1 MAVADGIGK
10 IRDRGKKMSV
20 KLEFPDEYI
29 NILRS
34 YAEQNNVTVE
44 TALADTLEF
53 LELKNEEFD
62 HYQVT
67 IEDPRQYLNDAD
79 DMSAKAIRQAFMD
92 LFGEDSV
99 GDTIHCYYNPD
110 KMDVLIMDIC
120 YDDMV
125 PLWTLLE
132 TFHNKIPGMEL
143 SEDIL
148 SLFYVRDRFDGRH
161 DEMAELMDWF
171 LDEHEDDG
179 FETAGYY
186 ESIFMDPEDED
197 FEDDEFDDE
206 DAEPLEDEDFDD
218 AEDDFEDSETDGDSN
233 EEGDKDFED

>member
-1 MAVADGIGK
+1 
-10 IRDRGKKMSV
+10 MSV
-20 KLEFPDEYI
+20 KLEFPDEYM
-29 NILRS
+29 NILHS

-67 IEDPRQYLNDAD
+67 IENPRQYLNDAD

-99 GDTIHCYYNPD
+99 GDTIYCYYNPD
-110 KMDVLIMDIC
+110 KMDVLLMDIQ

-143 SEDIL
+143 SGDLL

-171 LDEHEDDG
+171 LAEHEDDG
-179 FETAGYY
+179 FETASYY

-206 DAEPLEDEDFDD
+206 DADPLEDEDFDD
-218 AEDDFEDSETDGDSN
+218 AED
-233 EEGDKDFED
+233 EE

>member
-1 MAVADGIGK
+1 
-10 IRDRGKKMSV
+10 MSV

-62 HYQVT
+62 HYRVT

-99 GDTIHCYYNPD
+99 GDMIHCYYNPD
-110 KMDVLIMDIC
+110 KMDVLIMDIQ

-143 SEDIL
+143 SGELL
-148 SLFYVRDRFDGRH
+148 SLFYVRDRFNGRH

-171 LDEHEDDG
+171 LAEHEDDG

-206 DAEPLEDEDFDD
+206 DADPLEDEDFDD
-218 AEDDFEDSETDGDSN
+218 AEDDFEDSETVEDSD
-233 EEGDKDFED
+233 EENGKDSDD

>member
-1 MAVADGIGK
+1 
-10 IRDRGKKMSV
+10 MSV
-20 KLEFPDEYI
+20 KLEFPDEYM

-62 HYQVT
+62 HYRVT

-99 GDTIHCYYNPD
+99 GDMIHCYYNPD
-110 KMDVLIMDIC
+110 KMDVLIMDIQ

-143 SEDIL
+143 SGELL
-148 SLFYVRDRFDGRH
+148 SLFYVRDRFNGRH

-171 LDEHEDDG
+171 LAEHEDDG

-197 FEDDEFDDE
+197 EDFEDDEFDDE
-206 DAEPLEDEDFDD
+206 DVEPLEDEDFDD
-218 AEDDFEDSETDGDSN
+218 AEDDFEDSETVEDSDEEDGKDS
-233 EEGDKDFED
+233 DD

>member
-1 MAVADGIGK
+1 
-10 IRDRGKKMSV
+10 MSV
-20 KLEFPDEYI
+20 KLEFPDEYM
-29 NILRS
+29 NILHS

-67 IEDPRQYLNDAD
+67 IENPRQYLNDAD

-110 KMDVLIMDIC
+110 KMDVLLMDIQ

-125 PLWTLLE
+125 ALWTLLE

-143 SEDIL
+143 SGDLL

-171 LDEHEDDG
+171 LAEHEDDG

-218 AEDDFEDSETDGDSN
+218 AEDDE
-233 EEGDKDFED
+233 

>member
-1 MAVADGIGK
+1 
-10 IRDRGKKMSV
+10 MSV
-20 KLEFPDEYI
+20 KLEFPDEYM
-29 NILRS
+29 NILHS

-62 HYQVT
+62 HYRVT

-99 GDTIHCYYNPD
+99 GDTIYCYYNPD
-110 KMDVLIMDIC
+110 KMDVLLMDIQ

-143 SEDIL
+143 SGDLL

-171 LDEHEDDG
+171 LAEHEDDG

-218 AEDDFEDSETDGDSN
+218 AENDFKDSETVEDSDEEDGKDS
-233 EEGDKDFED
+233 DD

>member
-1 MAVADGIGK
+1 
-10 IRDRGKKMSV
+10 MSV
-20 KLEFPDEYI
+20 KLEFPDAYMS
-29 NILRS
+29 ILHS

-99 GDTIHCYYNPD
+99 GDTMHCYYHPD
-110 KMDVLIMDIC
+110 KMDVLLMDVQ

-143 SEDIL
+143 SGDLL
-148 SLFYVRDRFDGRH
+148 SLFYVHDRFDGRH
-161 DEMAELMDWF
+161 DEMAGLMDWF
-171 LDEHEDDG
+171 LGEHEDDG

-186 ESIFMDPEDED
+186 ESIFEDPDDE
-197 FEDDEFDDE
+197 EEFDDF
-206 DAEPLEDEDFDD
+206 DEDFDEFSE
-218 AEDDFEDSETDGDSN
+218 EDDDDFSEEEEDRDAPAE
-233 EEGDKDFED
+233 

>member
-1 MAVADGIGK
+1 
-10 IRDRGKKMSV
+10 MSV
-20 KLEFPDEYI
+20 KLEFPDEYM
-29 NILRS
+29 NILHS

-62 HYQVT
+62 HYRVT

-99 GDTIHCYYNPD
+99 GDTIYCYYNPD
-110 KMDVLIMDIC
+110 KMDVLLMDIQ

-143 SEDIL
+143 SGDLL

-171 LDEHEDDG
+171 LAEHEDDG

-206 DAEPLEDEDFDD
+206 DADPLEDEDFDD
-218 AEDDFEDSETDGDSN
+218 AED
-233 EEGDKDFED
+233 EE

>member
-1 MAVADGIGK
+1 
-10 IRDRGKKMSV
+10 MSV
-20 KLEFPDEYI
+20 KLEFPDEYM
-29 NILRS
+29 NILHS

-62 HYQVT
+62 HYRVT

-99 GDTIHCYYNPD
+99 GDTIYCYYNPD
-110 KMDVLIMDIC
+110 KMDVLLMDIQ

-143 SEDIL
+143 SGDLL

-171 LDEHEDDG
+171 LAEHEDDG

-197 FEDDEFDDE
+197 DEFEDDFEGDEFDDV
-206 DAEPLEDEDFDD
+206 DG
-218 AEDDFEDSETDGDSN
+218 AEDDFKNSETDRDSN

>member
-10 IRDRGKKMSV
+10 IRDRGEKMSV

-132 TFHNKIPGMEL
+132 TFQNKIPGMEL

-197 FEDDEFDDE
+197 ADEFDDE
-206 DAEPLEDEDFDD
+206 DFDE
-218 AEDDFEDSETDGDSN
+218 FEDVDDE
-233 EEGDKDFED
+233 

>member
-1 MAVADGIGK
+1 
-10 IRDRGKKMSV
+10 MSV
-20 KLEFPDEYI
+20 KLEFPDEYM
-29 NILRS
+29 NILHS

-67 IEDPRQYLNDAD
+67 IENPRQYLNGAD

-99 GDTIHCYYNPD
+99 GDTIYCYYNPD
-110 KMDVLIMDIC
+110 KMDVLLMDIQ

-143 SEDIL
+143 SGDLL

-171 LDEHEDDG
+171 LAEHKDDG

-206 DAEPLEDEDFDD
+206 DADPLEDEDFDD
-218 AEDDFEDSETDGDSN
+218 AEDDE
-233 EEGDKDFED
+233 

>member
-1 MAVADGIGK
+1 
-10 IRDRGKKMSV
+10 MSV
-20 KLEFPDEYI
+20 KLEFPDDYM
-29 NILRS
+29 NILHS

-99 GDTIHCYYNPD
+99 GDTIYCYYNPD
-110 KMDVLIMDIC
+110 KMDVLLMDIQ

-143 SEDIL
+143 SGDLL

-171 LDEHEDDG
+171 LAEHEDDG

-186 ESIFMDPEDED
+186 ESIFNDPEDEDED
-197 FEDDEFDDE
+197 FEDDEFDDA

-218 AEDDFEDSETDGDSN
+218 AEDDFEDSETVEDSD
-233 EEGDKDFED
+233 EEDVKDSDD

>member
-1 MAVADGIGK
+1 
-10 IRDRGKKMSV
+10 MSV
-20 KLEFPDEYI
+20 KLEFPDEYM
-29 NILRS
+29 NILHS

-62 HYQVT
+62 HYRVT

-99 GDTIHCYYNPD
+99 GDTIYCYYNPD
-110 KMDVLIMDIC
+110 KMDVLLMDIQ

-143 SEDIL
+143 SGDLL

-171 LDEHEDDG
+171 LAEHEDDG

-206 DAEPLEDEDFDD
+206 DADPLEDEDFDD
-218 AEDDFEDSETDGDSN
+218 AEDDE
-233 EEGDKDFED
+233 

>member
-1 MAVADGIGK
+1 
-10 IRDRGKKMSV
+10 MSV
-20 KLEFPDEYI
+20 KLEFPDEYM
-29 NILRS
+29 NILHS

-62 HYQVT
+62 HYRVT

-99 GDTIHCYYNPD
+99 GDTIYCYYNPD
-110 KMDVLIMDIC
+110 KMDVLLMDIQ
-120 YDDMV
+120 YDDLV

-143 SEDIL
+143 SGDLL

-171 LDEHEDDG
+171 LAEHEDDG

-206 DAEPLEDEDFDD
+206 DADPLEDEDFDD
-218 AEDDFEDSETDGDSN
+218 AEDDE
-233 EEGDKDFED
+233 

>member
-1 MAVADGIGK
+1 
-10 IRDRGKKMSV
+10 MSV
-20 KLEFPDEYI
+20 KLEFPDEYM
-29 NILRS
+29 NILHS

-67 IEDPRQYLNDAD
+67 IENPRQYLNDAD

-99 GDTIHCYYNPD
+99 GDTIYCYYNPD
-110 KMDVLIMDIC
+110 KMDVLLMDIQ

-143 SEDIL
+143 SGDLL
-148 SLFYVRDRFDGRH
+148 SLFYVRDRFDGHH

-171 LDEHEDDG
+171 LAEHEDDG

-206 DAEPLEDEDFDD
+206 DADPLEDEDFDD
-218 AEDDFEDSETDGDSN
+218 AEDDE
-233 EEGDKDFED
+233 

>member
-1 MAVADGIGK
+1 
-10 IRDRGKKMSV
+10 MSV

-62 HYQVT
+62 HYRVT

-99 GDTIHCYYNPD
+99 GDMIHCYYNPD
-110 KMDVLIMDIC
+110 KMDVLIMDIQ

-143 SEDIL
+143 SGELL

-171 LDEHEDDG
+171 LAEHEDDG

-197 FEDDEFDDE
+197 EEFEDDFEGDEFDDE
-206 DAEPLEDEDFDD
+206 NAELLEDEDFDD
-218 AEDDFEDSETDGDSN
+218 AEDDFEDSETVEDSD
-233 EEGDKDFED
+233 EENGKDSDD

>member
-1 MAVADGIGK
+1 
-10 IRDRGKKMSV
+10 MSV
-20 KLEFPDEYI
+20 KLEFPDDYM
-29 NILRS
+29 NILHS

-99 GDTIHCYYNPD
+99 GDTIYCYYNPD
-110 KMDVLIMDIC
+110 KMDVLLMDIQ

-143 SEDIL
+143 SGDLL

-171 LDEHEDDG
+171 LAEHEDDG

-186 ESIFMDPEDED
+186 ESIFNDPEDEDED
-197 FEDDEFDDE
+197 FEDDEFDDA

-218 AEDDFEDSETDGDSN
+218 AEDDFEDSETVEDSDEEDGKDS
-233 EEGDKDFED
+233 DD

>member
-1 MAVADGIGK
+1 
-10 IRDRGKKMSV
+10 MSV
-20 KLEFPDEYI
+20 KLEFPDEYM
-29 NILRS
+29 NILHS

-143 SEDIL
+143 SGDLL

-197 FEDDEFDDE
+197 ADEFDDE
-206 DAEPLEDEDFDD
+206 FEGVDDDLDD
-218 AEDDFEDSETDGDSN
+218 AEDDFEDSETVEDSD
-233 EEGDKDFED
+233 EENGKDSDD

>member
-1 MAVADGIGK
+1 
-10 IRDRGKKMSV
+10 MSV
-20 KLEFPDEYI
+20 KLEFPDDYM
-29 NILRS
+29 NILHS

-99 GDTIHCYYNPD
+99 GDTIYCYYNPD
-110 KMDVLIMDIC
+110 KMDVLLMDIQ

-143 SEDIL
+143 SGDLL
-148 SLFYVRDRFDGRH
+148 SLFYVRDRFDDRH

-171 LDEHEDDG
+171 LAEHEDDG

-197 FEDDEFDDE
+197 EDFEDDEFDDA

-218 AEDDFEDSETDGDSN
+218 AEDDFEDSETVEDSDEEDGKDS
-233 EEGDKDFED
+233 DD

>member
-1 MAVADGIGK
+1 
-10 IRDRGKKMSV
+10 MSV
-20 KLEFPDEYI
+20 KLEFPDEYM
-29 NILRS
+29 NILHS
-34 YAEQNNVTVE
+34 YAEQNNVSVE

-99 GDTIHCYYNPD
+99 GDTIYCYYNPD
-110 KMDVLIMDIC
+110 KMDVLLMDIQ

-143 SEDIL
+143 SGDLL

-171 LDEHEDDG
+171 LAEHEDDG

-206 DAEPLEDEDFDD
+206 DADPL
-218 AEDDFEDSETDGDSN
+218 EDDFEDSETVEDSDEEDGKDS
-233 EEGDKDFED
+233 DD

>member
-1 MAVADGIGK
+1 
-10 IRDRGKKMSV
+10 MSV
-20 KLEFPDEYI
+20 KLEFPDEYM
-29 NILRS
+29 NILHS

-62 HYQVT
+62 HYRVT

-99 GDTIHCYYNPD
+99 GDTIYCYYNPD
-110 KMDVLIMDIC
+110 KMDVLLMDIQ
-120 YDDMV
+120 YDDLV

-143 SEDIL
+143 SGDLL

-171 LDEHEDDG
+171 LAEHEDDG

-218 AEDDFEDSETDGDSN
+218 AEDDFEDSETVEDSDEEDGKDS
-233 EEGDKDFED
+233 DD

>member
-1 MAVADGIGK
+1 
-10 IRDRGKKMSV
+10 MSV
-20 KLEFPDEYI
+20 KLEFPDEYM
-29 NILRS
+29 NILHS

-62 HYQVT
+62 HYRVT

-99 GDTIHCYYNPD
+99 GDTIYCYYNPD
-110 KMDVLIMDIC
+110 KMDVLLMDIQ
-120 YDDMV
+120 YDDLV

-143 SEDIL
+143 SGDLL

-171 LDEHEDDG
+171 LAEHEDDG

-206 DAEPLEDEDFDD
+206 DADPLEDEDFDD
-218 AEDDFEDSETDGDSN
+218 AENDFKDSETVEDSDEEDGKDS
-233 EEGDKDFED
+233 DD

>member
-1 MAVADGIGK
+1 
-10 IRDRGKKMSV
+10 MSV
-20 KLEFPDEYI
+20 KLEFPDEYM

-62 HYQVT
+62 HYRVT

-99 GDTIHCYYNPD
+99 GATIHCYYNPD
-110 KMDVLIMDIC
+110 KRDVLLMAIQ

-125 PLWTLLE
+125 ALWTLLE

-143 SEDIL
+143 SGDLL

-171 LDEHEDDG
+171 LAEHEDDG

-206 DAEPLEDEDFDD
+206 DAEPLEDENFDD
-218 AEDDFEDSETDGDSN
+218 AEDDE
-233 EEGDKDFED
+233 

>member
-1 MAVADGIGK
+1 
-10 IRDRGKKMSV
+10 MSV
-20 KLEFPDEYI
+20 KLEFPDEYM
-29 NILRS
+29 NILHS

-62 HYQVT
+62 HYRVT

-99 GDTIHCYYNPD
+99 GDTIYCYYNPD
-110 KMDVLIMDIC
+110 KMDVLLMDIQ

-143 SEDIL
+143 SGDLL

-171 LDEHEDDG
+171 LAEHEDDG

-218 AEDDFEDSETDGDSN
+218 AEDDFEDSETVENSDEEDGKDS
-233 EEGDKDFED
+233 DD

>member
-1 MAVADGIGK
+1 
-10 IRDRGKKMSV
+10 MSV
-20 KLEFPDEYI
+20 KLEFPDEYM
-29 NILRS
+29 NILHS

-62 HYQVT
+62 HYRVT

-110 KMDVLIMDIC
+110 KMDVLLMDIQ

-143 SEDIL
+143 SGDLL

-171 LDEHEDDG
+171 LAEHEDDG

-197 FEDDEFDDE
+197 EDFEDDEFDDE
-206 DAEPLEDEDFDD
+206 DADPLEDEDFDD
-218 AEDDFEDSETDGDSN
+218 AEDDFEDSETVEDSD
-233 EEGDKDFED
+233 EENGKDSDD

>member
-1 MAVADGIGK
+1 
-10 IRDRGKKMSV
+10 MSV
-20 KLEFPDEYI
+20 KLEFPDEYM
-29 NILRS
+29 NILHS

-99 GDTIHCYYNPD
+99 GDTIYCYYNPD
-110 KMDVLIMDIC
+110 KMDVLLMDIQ

-143 SEDIL
+143 SGDLL

-171 LDEHEDDG
+171 LAEHEDDG

-186 ESIFMDPEDED
+186 ESIFNDPEDEDED
-197 FEDDEFDDE
+197 FEDDEFDDA

-218 AEDDFEDSETDGDSN
+218 AEDDFEDSETVEDSD
-233 EEGDKDFED
+233 EENGKDSDD

>member
-1 MAVADGIGK
+1 
-10 IRDRGKKMSV
+10 MSV
-20 KLEFPDEYI
+20 KLEFPDEYM
-29 NILRS
+29 NILHS

-62 HYQVT
+62 HYRVT

-99 GDTIHCYYNPD
+99 GDTIYCYYNPD
-110 KMDVLIMDIC
+110 KMDVLLMDIQ

-143 SEDIL
+143 SGDLL

-171 LDEHEDDG
+171 LAEHEDDG

-218 AEDDFEDSETDGDSN
+218 AEDDFEDSETVEDSDEEDGKDS
-233 EEGDKDFED
+233 DD

>member
-1 MAVADGIGK
+1 
-10 IRDRGKKMSV
+10 MSV
-20 KLEFPDEYI
+20 KLEFPDEYM
-29 NILRS
+29 NILHS

-99 GDTIHCYYNPD
+99 GDTIYCYYNPD
-110 KMDVLIMDIC
+110 KMDVLLMDIQ

-143 SEDIL
+143 SGECL

-171 LDEHEDDG
+171 LAEHEDDG

-197 FEDDEFDDE
+197 DGF
-206 DAEPLEDEDFDD
+206 
-218 AEDDFEDSETDGDSN
+218 EDDFEGDEFDEDEFEDVDGVEDDFKDSETDGDSN
-233 EEGDKDFED
+233 EEGDKDSEG

>member
-1 MAVADGIGK
+1 
-10 IRDRGKKMSV
+10 MSV
-20 KLEFPDEYI
+20 KLEFPDEYM
-29 NILRS
+29 NILHS

-99 GDTIHCYYNPD
+99 GDTIYCYYNPD
-110 KMDVLIMDIC
+110 KMDVLLMDIQ

-143 SEDIL
+143 SGDLL
-148 SLFYVRDRFDGRH
+148 SLSYVRDRFDDRH

-171 LDEHEDDG
+171 LAEHEDDG

-186 ESIFMDPEDED
+186 ESIFNDPEDEDED
-197 FEDDEFDDE
+197 FEDDEFDDA

-218 AEDDFEDSETDGDSN
+218 AEDDFEDSETVEDSDEEDGKDS
-233 EEGDKDFED
+233 DD

>member
-1 MAVADGIGK
+1 
-10 IRDRGKKMSV
+10 MSV
-20 KLEFPDEYI
+20 KLEFPDEDM
-29 NILRS
+29 NILHS

-99 GDTIHCYYNPD
+99 GDTIYCYYNPD
-110 KMDVLIMDIC
+110 KMDVLLMDIQ

-143 SEDIL
+143 GGDLL
-148 SLFYVRDRFDGRH
+148 SLFYVRDRFDDRH

-171 LDEHEDDG
+171 LAEHEDDG

-186 ESIFMDPEDED
+186 ESIFNDPEDEDED
-197 FEDDEFDDE
+197 FEDDEFDDA

-218 AEDDFEDSETDGDSN
+218 AEDDFEDSETVEDSDEEDGKDS
-233 EEGDKDFED
+233 DD

>member
-1 MAVADGIGK
+1 
-10 IRDRGKKMSV
+10 MSV
-20 KLEFPDEYI
+20 KLEFPDEYM
-29 NILRS
+29 NILHS

-99 GDTIHCYYNPD
+99 GDTIYCYYNPD
-110 KMDVLIMDIC
+110 KMEVLLMDIQ

-143 SEDIL
+143 SGDLL

-171 LDEHEDDG
+171 LAEHEDDG

-197 FEDDEFDDE
+197 FEDDEFDDA

-218 AEDDFEDSETDGDSN
+218 AEDDFEDSETVEDSDEEDGKDS
-233 EEGDKDFED
+233 DD

>member
-1 MAVADGIGK
+1 
-10 IRDRGKKMSV
+10 MSV
-20 KLEFPDEYI
+20 KLEFPDEYM
-29 NILRS
+29 NILHS

-62 HYQVT
+62 HYRVT

-99 GDTIHCYYNPD
+99 GDTIYCYYNPD
-110 KMDVLIMDIC
+110 KMDVLLMNIQ

-143 SEDIL
+143 SGDLL

-171 LDEHEDDG
+171 LAEHEDDG

-218 AEDDFEDSETDGDSN
+218 AEDDFEDSETVENSDEEDGKDS
-233 EEGDKDFED
+233 DD

>member
-1 MAVADGIGK
+1 
-10 IRDRGKKMSV
+10 MSV
-20 KLEFPDEYI
+20 KLEFPDEYM
-29 NILRS
+29 NILHS

-110 KMDVLIMDIC
+110 KMDVLLMDIQ

-143 SEDIL
+143 SGDLL

-171 LDEHEDDG
+171 LAEHEDDG

-197 FEDDEFDDE
+197 DFEGDEFDDE
-206 DAEPLEDEDFDD
+206 DADPLEDEDFDD
-218 AEDDFEDSETDGDSN
+218 AEDDFEDSETVEDSD
-233 EEGDKDFED
+233 EENGKDSDD

>member
-1 MAVADGIGK
+1 
-10 IRDRGKKMSV
+10 MSV
-20 KLEFPDEYI
+20 KLEFPDEYM
-29 NILRS
+29 NILHS

-62 HYQVT
+62 HYRVT

-99 GDTIHCYYNPD
+99 GDTIYCYYNPD
-110 KMDVLIMDIC
+110 KMDVLLMDIQ

-143 SEDIL
+143 SGDLL

-171 LDEHEDDG
+171 LAEHEDDG

-206 DAEPLEDEDFDD
+206 DADPLEDEDFDD
-218 AEDDFEDSETDGDSN
+218 AEDDFEDSETVEDSDEEDGKDS
-233 EEGDKDFED
+233 DD

>member
-1 MAVADGIGK
+1 
-10 IRDRGKKMSV
+10 MSV
-20 KLEFPDEYI
+20 KLEFPDEYM
-29 NILRS
+29 NILHS

-143 SEDIL
+143 SGDLL

-197 FEDDEFDDE
+197 ADEFDDE
-206 DAEPLEDEDFDD
+206 FEGEDDDLDD
-218 AEDDFEDSETDGDSN
+218 AEDDFEDSETVEDSD
-233 EEGDKDFED
+233 EENGKDSDD

>member
-1 MAVADGIGK
+1 
-10 IRDRGKKMSV
+10 MSV
-20 KLEFPDEYI
+20 KLEFPDEYM
-29 NILRS
+29 NILHS

-62 HYQVT
+62 HYRVT

-99 GDTIHCYYNPD
+99 GDTIYCYYNPD
-110 KMDVLIMDIC
+110 KMDVLLMDIQ
-120 YDDMV
+120 YDDLV

-143 SEDIL
+143 SGDLL

-171 LDEHEDDG
+171 LAEHEDDG

-206 DAEPLEDEDFDD
+206 DADPLEDEDFDD
-218 AEDDFEDSETDGDSN
+218 AEVDFEDSETVENSDEEDGKDS
-233 EEGDKDFED
+233 DD

>member
-1 MAVADGIGK
+1 
-10 IRDRGKKMSV
+10 MSV
-20 KLEFPDEYI
+20 KLEFPDEYM
-29 NILRS
+29 NILHS

-79 DMSAKAIRQAFMD
+79 DMSAKAIGQAFMD

-99 GDTIHCYYNPD
+99 GDTIYCYYNPD
-110 KMDVLIMDIC
+110 KMDVLLMDIQ

-143 SEDIL
+143 SGDLL

-171 LDEHEDDG
+171 LAEHEDDG

-197 FEDDEFDDE
+197 EDFEDDEFDDA

-218 AEDDFEDSETDGDSN
+218 AEDDFEDSETVEDSDEEDGKDS
-233 EEGDKDFED
+233 DD

>member
-1 MAVADGIGK
+1 
-10 IRDRGKKMSV
+10 MSV
-20 KLEFPDEYI
+20 KLEFPDEYM
-29 NILRS
+29 NILHS

-62 HYQVT
+62 HYRVT

-99 GDTIHCYYNPD
+99 GDTIYCYYNPD
-110 KMDVLIMDIC
+110 KMDVLLMDIQ
-120 YDDMV
+120 YDDLV

-143 SEDIL
+143 SGDLL

-171 LDEHEDDG
+171 LAEHEDDG

-218 AEDDFEDSETDGDSN
+218 AEDDE
-233 EEGDKDFED
+233 

>member
-1 MAVADGIGK
+1 
-10 IRDRGKKMSV
+10 MSV

-62 HYQVT
+62 HYRVT

-99 GDTIHCYYNPD
+99 GDMIHCYYNPD
-110 KMDVLIMDIC
+110 KMDVLIMDIQ

-143 SEDIL
+143 SGELL

-171 LDEHEDDG
+171 LAEHEDDG

-218 AEDDFEDSETDGDSN
+218 AEDDFEDSETVEDSDEEDGKDS
-233 EEGDKDFED
+233 DD

>member
-1 MAVADGIGK
+1 
-10 IRDRGKKMSV
+10 MSV
-20 KLEFPDEYI
+20 KLEFPDEYM
-29 NILRS
+29 NILHS

-62 HYQVT
+62 HYRVT

-99 GDTIHCYYNPD
+99 GDTIYCYYNPD
-110 KMDVLIMDIC
+110 KMDVLLMNIQ

-143 SEDIL
+143 SGDLL

-171 LDEHEDDG
+171 LAEHEDDG

-218 AEDDFEDSETDGDSN
+218 AEDDE
-233 EEGDKDFED
+233 